1 MIMNED
7 VEKILKRL
15 QRKIEIVRDDQK
27 RSGSPNVHHSG
38 EMLTLLDM
46 LRRKLGEK

>member
-1 MIMNED
+1 MNED
-7 VEKILKRL
+7 VEKIVKRL

-27 RSGSPNVHHSG
+27 RKDDPMMHHSG